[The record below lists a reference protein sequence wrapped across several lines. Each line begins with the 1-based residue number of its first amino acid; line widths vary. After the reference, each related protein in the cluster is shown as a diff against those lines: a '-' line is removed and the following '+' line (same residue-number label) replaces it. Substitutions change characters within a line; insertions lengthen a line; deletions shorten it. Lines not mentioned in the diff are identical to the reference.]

1 MFGGETMLFFNE
13 ELFNN
18 KEQLN
23 LFMAKIQENIKFNI
37 KILSMHKSILLNY
50 VLKIVD
56 EPILENSIDNAEQ
69 TIDFLT
75 KLQYFLGLVD
85 QNMECV
91 EFLQSNYNKLKIPFE
106 LSELQEYYNIYNEK
120 ISEINSSQLELNN
133 FFAETSKILSYKI
146 PNKENK
152 EHKEN
157 TEPKENKENK
167 EHKENTKQK
176 EQKIAEEPPALTN
189 TDSNNSI
196 ENNDL
201 SYPENTLIISEIS
214 KTVLLP
220 YKKSELDNLEDVSVN
235 KNDLIR
241 KKYVVPIEKYK
252 SPALSRFREAFKLM
266 RNIEKKSMIEAIDL
280 GIELSLN
287 SKLHPAIISACR
299 SLDELDIYL
308 DYLDSNQ
315 TDKFNCFSIKF
326 EIAPLLK

>member
-1 MFGGETMLFFNE
+1 MLFFNE

-133 FFAETSKILSYKI
+133 FFAETSKILSYMI
-146 PNKENK
+146 PNK

-157 TEPKENKENK
+157 TE
-167 EHKENTKQK
+167 QK
-176 EQKIAEEPPALTN
+176 EQKIAEEPSALAN

-201 SYPENTLIISEIS
+201 IYPENTLIISEIS

-241 KKYVVPIEKYK
+241 EKYVVPIEKYK

-266 RNIEKKSMIEAIDL
+266 RHIEKKSMIEAIDL

-299 SLDELDIYL
+299 NLNELDIYL

-326 EIAPLLK
+326 EITPSLK

>member
-75 KLQYFLGLVD
+75 KLQYFLGLVN
-85 QNMECV
+85 QNTECV

-133 FFAETSKILSYKI
+133 FFAETSKILSYMI
-146 PNKENK
+146 PNK

-157 TEPKENKENK
+157 TE
-167 EHKENTKQK
+167 QK
-176 EQKIAEEPPALTN
+176 EQKIAEEPSALAN

-201 SYPENTLIISEIS
+201 IYPENTLIISEIS

-220 YKKSELDNLEDVSVN
+220 YKKSELGNFEDVSVN

-241 KKYVVPIEKYK
+241 EKYVVPIEKYK

-299 SLDELDIYL
+299 NLNELDIYL

-326 EIAPLLK
+326 EITPSLK

>member
-75 KLQYFLGLVD
+75 KLQYFLGLVN
-85 QNMECV
+85 QNTECV

-133 FFAETSKILSYKI
+133 FFAETSKILSYMI
-146 PNKENK
+146 PNK

-157 TEPKENKENK
+157 TE
-167 EHKENTKQK
+167 QK
-176 EQKIAEEPPALTN
+176 EQKIAEEPSALAN

-201 SYPENTLIISEIS
+201 IYPENTLIISEIS

-299 SLDELDIYL
+299 NLDELDIYL
-308 DYLDSNQ
+308 DYLDNNQ
-315 TDKFNCFSIKF
+315 TDKFDCFCIKF

>member
-1 MFGGETMLFFNE
+1 MFGGKTMLFFNE

-75 KLQYFLGLVD
+75 KLQYFLGLVN
-85 QNMECV
+85 QNTECV

-120 ISEINSSQLELNN
+120 ISEIYSSQLELNN
-133 FFAETSKILSYKI
+133 FFAETSKILSYMI
-146 PNKENK
+146 PNK

-157 TEPKENKENK
+157 TE
-167 EHKENTKQK
+167 QK
-176 EQKIAEEPPALTN
+176 EQKIAEEPSALAN

-201 SYPENTLIISEIS
+201 IYPENTLIISEIS

-241 KKYVVPIEKYK
+241 EKYVVPIEKYK

-299 SLDELDIYL
+299 NLNELDIYL

-326 EIAPLLK
+326 EITPSLK

>member
-1 MFGGETMLFFNE
+1 MLFFNE

-133 FFAETSKILSYKI
+133 FFAETSKILSYRI
-146 PNKENK
+146 PNK

-157 TEPKENKENK
+157 TE
-167 EHKENTKQK
+167 QK
-176 EQKIAEEPPALTN
+176 EQKIAEEPSALAN

-201 SYPENTLIISEIS
+201 IYPENTLIISEIS

-241 KKYVVPIEKYK
+241 EKYVVPIEKYK

-299 SLDELDIYL
+299 NLNELDIYL

-326 EIAPLLK
+326 EITPSLK

>member
-85 QNMECV
+85 QNIECV

-133 FFAETSKILSYKI
+133 FFAETSKILSYMI
-146 PNKENK
+146 PNK

-157 TEPKENKENK
+157 TELKENKENN
-167 EHKENTKQK
+167 EHKENTEQK
-176 EQKIAEEPPALTN
+176 EQKIAEEPSALAN

-201 SYPENTLIISEIS
+201 IYPENTLIISEIS

-241 KKYVVPIEKYK
+241 EKYVVPIEKYK

-299 SLDELDIYL
+299 NLNELDIYL

>member
-75 KLQYFLGLVD
+75 KLQYFLGLVN
-85 QNMECV
+85 QNTECV
-91 EFLQSNYNKLKIPFE
+91 EFLQSNYNKLKIPFV

-133 FFAETSKILSYKI
+133 FFAETSKILSYMI
-146 PNKENK
+146 PNK

-157 TEPKENKENK
+157 TE
-167 EHKENTKQK
+167 QK
-176 EQKIAEEPPALTN
+176 EQKIAEEPSALAN

-201 SYPENTLIISEIS
+201 IYPENTLIISEIS

-241 KKYVVPIEKYK
+241 EKYVVPIEKYK

-299 SLDELDIYL
+299 NLNELDIYL

-326 EIAPLLK
+326 EITPSLK

>member
-1 MFGGETMLFFNE
+1 MLFFNE

-75 KLQYFLGLVD
+75 KLQYFLGLVN
-85 QNMECV
+85 QNTECV

-133 FFAETSKILSYKI
+133 FFAETSKVLSYMI
-146 PNKENK
+146 PNK

-176 EQKIAEEPPALTN
+176 EQKIAEEPSALAN

-201 SYPENTLIISEIS
+201 IYPENTLIISEIS

-220 YKKSELDNLEDVSVN
+220 YKKSELGNFEDVSVN

-241 KKYVVPIEKYK
+241 EKYVVPIEKYK

-299 SLDELDIYL
+299 NLNELDIYL

-326 EIAPLLK
+326 EITPSLK

>member
-1 MFGGETMLFFNE
+1 MLFFNE

-133 FFAETSKILSYKI
+133 FFAETSKILSYMI
-146 PNKENK
+146 PNK

-157 TEPKENKENK
+157 TE
-167 EHKENTKQK
+167 QK
-176 EQKIAEEPPALTN
+176 EQKIAEEPSALAN

-201 SYPENTLIISEIS
+201 IYPENTLIISEIS

-241 KKYVVPIEKYK
+241 EKYVVPIEKYK

-299 SLDELDIYL
+299 NLNELDIYL

-326 EIAPLLK
+326 EITPSLK

>member
-1 MFGGETMLFFNE
+1 MLFFNE

-56 EPILENSIDNAEQ
+56 EPIIENSIDNAEQ

-120 ISEINSSQLELNN
+120 ISEIYSSQLELNN
-133 FFAETSKILSYKI
+133 FFAETSKILSYMI
-146 PNKENK
+146 PNK

-157 TEPKENKENK
+157 TEPKENKENN
-167 EHKENTKQK
+167 EHKENTEQK
-176 EQKIAEEPPALTN
+176 EQKIAEEPSALAN

-201 SYPENTLIISEIS
+201 IYPENTLIISEIS

-241 KKYVVPIEKYK
+241 EKYVVPIEKYK

-299 SLDELDIYL
+299 NLNELDIYL

-326 EIAPLLK
+326 EITPSLK

>member
-1 MFGGETMLFFNE
+1 MLFFNE

-75 KLQYFLGLVD
+75 KLQYFLGLVN
-85 QNMECV
+85 QNTECV

-133 FFAETSKILSYKI
+133 FFAETSKVLSYMI
-146 PNKENK
+146 PNK

-157 TEPKENKENK
+157 TE
-167 EHKENTKQK
+167 QK
-176 EQKIAEEPPALTN
+176 EQKIAEEPSALAN

-201 SYPENTLIISEIS
+201 IYPENTLIISEIS

-241 KKYVVPIEKYK
+241 EKYVVPIEKYK

-299 SLDELDIYL
+299 NLNELDIYL

-326 EIAPLLK
+326 EITPSLK